1 MKGMPG
7 DPGLKSI
14 LVMAVTGLQTLEI
27 IEVMEAFL
35 GRKRPPE
42 HIRWRGHTVHTRGIF
57 LSSVFY
63 ICR

>member
-27 IEVMEAFL
+27 MEAFL